1 MKKILLLILIA
12 ISFQTFGQD
21 RYVIFLKDKINS
33 PYYLS
38 NPTAFLSA
46 KAIARKNAMNI
57 SIDST
62 DIPVNPSYIQSIA
75 NTGAKILNTSRWF
88 NTVTVQADTQQV
100 INIGALPYVSSYK
113 KVYGTNLFRAQRENK
128 FESFYKEENNTVN
141 NFQFIGNY
149 GGADNQVKMIK
160 ADQLHLSNYTG
171 RSMTI
176 AVIDAGFRNANTHKA
191 FDSLRAQNKILG
203 TWDFSRNHPYVY
215 DFSNHGT
222 SVLSCISANV
232 PDSMIGTAPHAS
244 VYLLRSEEE
253 AEEYIVEEYNWLA
266 AAEFAD
272 SVGVD
277 IINSSLGYTTYDAN
291 SQSHDYTDLDGNTTL
306 ITRAANIASNKGIL
320 VVNSA
325 GNSGSNPWFY
335 IGAPADGTEVFS
347 IGSVGFD
354 QTLSSFSSHGPTSA
368 GLTKP
373 DVVAQGGPSF
383 IARANT
389 GSFGYGSGTSFSGP
403 IIAGFSACAWE
414 LYKTNHPQS
423 KPSELKAWIKMYS
436 NNASTPNNDYGW
448 GLPDGAKLLLNTSI
462 EANKSERVYV
472 YPNPNKGFLQIN
484 LEGQNNINYQLNIT
498 DLLGKVLYTQTFSSI
513 ELLNGIELP
522 YYITN
527 GIYILSLESDT
538 NNYKIRFIRE

>member
-1 MKKILLLILIA
+1 MKKIFLLILILV
-12 ISFQTFGQD
+12 SFQSFSQD
-21 RYVIFLKDKINS
+21 RYVIFLKDKANS
-33 PYYLS
+33 PYSLN
-38 NPTAFLSA
+38 NPSAFLTA
-46 KAIARKNAMNI
+46 KSIARKAAMNI
-57 SIDST
+57 PIDNT
-62 DIPVNPSYIQSIA
+62 DIPVNPSYLQGIA

-100 INIGALPYVSSYK
+100 INIGSLSFVSSYK
-113 KVYGTNLFRAQRENK
+113 KVYGSNLHRGQRKNK
-128 FESFYKEENNTVN
+128 FEEFYAESNNVVN
-141 NFQFIGNY
+141 NLQFVGNY
-149 GGADNQVKMIK
+149 GGADNQIKMIK
-160 ADQLHLSNYTG
+160 ADQLHQANYTG
-171 RSMTI
+171 KSMTI
-176 AVIDAGFRNANTHKA
+176 AVIDAGFRNADTHKA
-191 FDSLRAQNKILG
+191 FDSLRANNKILG

-222 SVLSCISANV
+222 SVLSCIAANV

-291 SQSHDYTDLDGNTTL
+291 SQSHSYIDLDGNTTL

-325 GNSGSNPWFY
+325 GNSGSSSWFY

-368 GLTKP
+368 GLVKP

-389 GSFGYGSGTSFSGP
+389 GSYGYGSGTSFSGP
-403 IIAGFSACAWE
+403 TIAGFSACAWE
-414 LYKTNHPQS
+414 LFKQTYPSS
-423 KPSELKAWIKMYS
+423 KPSQLKSWICMNS
-436 NNASTPNNDYGW
+436 NNASSPNNDYGW
-448 GLPDGAKLLLNTSI
+448 GLPDGSKLLLSLAVNN
-462 EANKSERVYV
+462 NKAENIFL
-472 YPNPNKGFLQIN
+472 YPNPNNGILHIKLPN
-484 LEGQNNINYQLNIT
+484 QNNNIYKLNIT
-498 DLLGKVLYTQTFSSI
+498 DLLGKNLFSNSFNTE

-522 YYITN
+522 PNILS
-527 GIYILSLESDT
+527 GIYILRIESTD
-538 NNYKIRFIRE
+538 NNYQIRFIRE

>member
-1 MKKILLLILIA
+1 MLFILLALSL
-12 ISFQTFGQD
+12 QTMAQD
-21 RYVIFLKDKINS
+21 RYIIFLKNKANTPYSINN
-33 PYYLS
+33 PQAYLS
-38 NPTAFLSA
+38 I
-46 KAIARKNAMNI
+46 KAIARRTAMGI
-57 SIDST
+57 AIDSS
-62 DIPVNPSYIQSIA
+62 DLPVNPSYVIAIA

-88 NTVTVQADTQQV
+88 NTITVQADTQQV
-100 INIGALPYVSSYK
+100 INIGALNYVSSYK
-113 KVYGTNLFRAQRENK
+113 KVYGANLFRGQRENK
-128 FESFYKEENNTVN
+128 FEAFYKEENNSVN
-141 NFQFIGNY
+141 NFQFLGNY
-149 GGADNQVKMIK
+149 GGADNQTKMIK
-160 ADQLHLSNYTG
+160 ADQLHASNYTG
-171 RSMTI
+171 KSMTI

-191 FDSLRAQNKILG
+191 FDSLRANNKILG

-222 SVLSCISANV
+222 SVLSCFSANV

-253 AEEYIVEEYNWLA
+253 AEEYLVEEYNWTA

-272 SVGVD
+272 SVGAD

-291 SQSHDYTDLDGNTTL
+291 SQSHDYSDLDGNTTV
-306 ITRAANIASNKGIL
+306 ITRAANIASSKGVL

-325 GNSGSNPWFY
+325 GNSGNSSWFY

-373 DVVAQGGPSF
+373 DVVAQGGPSY

-389 GSFGYGSGTSFSGP
+389 GSYGFGSGTSFSGP

-414 LYKTNHPQS
+414 LYKKTYPAS
-423 KPSELKAWIKMYS
+423 KPAQIKSWIKFYA
-436 NNASTPNNDYGW
+436 NNANSPNNDYGW
-448 GLPDGAKLLLNTSI
+448 GLPDGSKLLLNLAIEENKTQSI
-462 EANKSERVYV
+462 VV

-484 LEGQNNINYQLNIT
+484 LKDQNNNDYQLNIT
-498 DLLGKVLYTQTFSSI
+498 DLLGKNLYSQTFNSI

-522 YYITN
+522 ANIMG
-527 GIYILSLESDT
+527 GIYILSLESKDI
-538 NNYKIRFIRE
+538 NYKIRFIRE